1 MMELQNVSYLEIAS
15 KVGLTFIVAL
25 VKLNFIIRM
34 PHSSLQRES
43 LQFIDTKKCN
53 FSSLRV
59 THANK
64 KRASMLPLDLSAS
77 SRFYELQH
85 K

>member
-43 LQFIDTKKCN
+43 LQFIDTKK
-53 FSSLRV
+53 S
-59 THANK
+59 
-64 KRASMLPLDLSAS
+64 SMLPLDLSAS